1 MRYVE
6 FKQYKKGKAGQLK
19 GKDAFKKK
27 SKPGGHESPHPA
39 RGKLVGESLYEAD
52 ARIQHAEDIIFWEGS
67 KGAMRVLEALRN
79 MAKEDHKNVTLK
91 WDGSPALIFGRNENG
106 EFILTDK
113 SGFVKKGGIERA
125 TSGTDLEQMLLGRSG
140 GANRDK
146 PDRIEFAGNM
156 KDIFDE
162 YEKATPKDFRGY
174 LMGDLLYYNTPEIK
188 NGKYIFTPNIVT
200 YEVATESDIGKR
212 IAQSKTGVVVHRLLD
227 EEGNQSPV
235 PQNLAMLGTEVFIFP
250 SVTVS
255 KAATIDDNDI
265 NTLKATVA
273 KDAQAIDSLLNKQ
286 ELIQLK
292 MTDLPKIFYTYLNST
307 VDSGITDYANGFMAW
322 LKTSKVSGVK
332 QQRIAEYV
340 GQKSA
345 GYNAMWNTVAGIM
358 QLKDKIINQFDSH
371 DADVKAHIGDH
382 GPVDSS
388 AHGDGGEGYVM
399 THPEGDIKLVSRGY
413 FTKANRSI
421 KR

>member
-1 MRYVE
+1 MRFYE
-6 FKQYKKGKAGQLK
+6 FKQI
-19 GKDAFKKK
+19 DK
-27 SKPGGHESPHPA
+27 SIITEG
-39 RGKLVGESLYEAD
+39 
-52 ARIQHAEDIIFWEGS
+52 ARIDHAEDIIFDDGS
-67 KGAMRVLEALRN
+67 KGAIRAIESLKKLEQGGH
-79 MAKEDHKNVTLK
+79 ENVTIK
-91 WDGSPALIFGRNENG
+91 WDGSPAIVFGRNENG

>member
-1 MRYVE
+1 MRFYE
-6 FKQYKKGKAGQLK
+6 FKKINKTIITEG
-19 GKDAFKKK
+19 
-27 SKPGGHESPHPA
+27 
-39 RGKLVGESLYEAD
+39 
-52 ARIQHAEDIIFWEGS
+52 ARIDHAEDIIFDEGS
-67 KGAMRVLEALRN
+67 QGAIRAIESLKRLEQGGHT
-79 MAKEDHKNVTLK
+79 DVTIK
-91 WDGSPALIFGRNENG
+91 WDGSPAIIFGRNENG

-113 SGFVKKGGIERA
+113 SGFVKKGGVERA
-125 TSGTDLEQMLLGRSG
+125 KSGKDLAGHLLNRGG
-140 GANRDK
+140 GANKDK
-146 PDRIEFAGNM
+146 PDRIEFANNM

-174 LMGDLLYYNTPEIK
+174 LMGDLLYYNTPEIR

-212 IAQSKTGVVVHRLLD
+212 IAQSKTGVVVHRMLD

-307 VDSGITDYANGFMAW
+307 VDSGVTDYAKGFMAW

-332 QQRIAEYV
+332 QQRIAEYI
-340 GQKSA
+340 GQKNA

-371 DADVKAHIGDH
+371 EADVKAHIGDH

-399 THPEGDIKLVSRGY
+399 THPKGDIKLVSRGY